1 MDICMVWH
9 DMLST
14 RRSSMAKSTEVF
26 GTTSLPQ
33 LKDRRNYGMLWFTG
47 CLLVSVMTFGV
58 QQAIHFGSAFLRHSS
73 TFSSKESS
81 IHASDLLDLCSFAA
95 DKIKKLNSSQS
106 VPC

>member
-33 LKDRRNYGMLWFTG
+33 LKDRRNYGML
-47 CLLVSVMTFGV
+47 CV